1 MDEIGRGTSTFD
13 GLALAW
19 AIAQHLLVKNRSW
32 TLFATH
38 YLELASLPSKYP
50 QCANVHLS
58 AVEKGQGIVFLHT
71 VKEGHANQSYGLQ
84 VAQLA
89 GVPQAV
95 IKDARQHLRR
105 LEEHANQESAQVDL
119 FSQNYSE
126 SESAANAEM
135 AEETTK
141 EIETALAVLQ
151 QLNEIQPDNLSPK
164 EALDLLYSLK
174 RLS

>member
-1 MDEIGRGTSTFD
+1 
-13 GLALAW
+13 
-19 AIAQHLLVKNRSW
+19 
-32 TLFATH
+32 LFATH

-119 FSQNYSE
+119 FSQDF
-126 SESAANAEM
+126 SAGAGGSGANEEV
-135 AEETTK
+135 AEETEK
-141 EIETALAVLQ
+141 ALAVLK
-151 QLNEIQPDNLSPK
+151 QLNDIQPDNLSPK

>member
-1 MDEIGRGTSTFD
+1 
-13 GLALAW
+13 
-19 AIAQHLLVKNRSW
+19 
-32 TLFATH
+32 
-38 YLELASLPSKYP
+38 
-50 QCANVHLS
+50 LS

-119 FSQNYSE
+119 FSQAYSE
-126 SESAANAEM
+126 SESAADD
-135 AEETTK
+135 ETSE
-141 EIETALAVLQ
+141 EIETALAVLK
-151 QLNEIQPDNLSPK
+151 QLHEIQPDNLSPK
-164 EALDLLYSLK
+164 EALDLLYGLK

>member
-1 MDEIGRGTSTFD
+1 M
-13 GLALAW
+13 
-19 AIAQHLLVKNRSW
+19 
-32 TLFATH
+32 
-38 YLELASLPSKYP
+38 
-50 QCANVHLS
+50 HLS

-119 FSQNYSE
+119 FSQAYSE
-126 SESAANAEM
+126 SESADD
-135 AEETTK
+135 ETTE
-141 EIETALAVLQ
+141 EIETALAVLK
-151 QLNEIQPDNLSPK
+151 QLHEIQPDNLSPK